1 MNTGRKILAT
11 LAVLAVAAAPL
22 AAQQKPKTT
31 THHVASATRHV
42 AKKTAAKAA
51 APAAAEKYPAVMQE
65 RPGLMERAK
74 VTADAATETALKDV
88 AGATVVSRRLVERG
102 PNLVYVIRLK
112 PKTGATREV
121 NVDATT
127 GAVVP
132 MTRAKPKG
140 S

>member
-1 MNTGRKILAT
+1 MNSGRKILAT
-11 LAVLAVAAAPL
+11 LAVLGVTAAPL

-31 THHVASATRHV
+31 THHVASATRHAV
-42 AKKTAAKAA
+42 KKAAPKAEKTATAS
-51 APAAAEKYPAVMQE
+51 KYPAVVQE

-74 VTADAATETALKDV
+74 VTADAATETALKDMADASV
-88 AGATVVSRRLVERG
+88 LSRRLMERG
-102 PNLVYVIRLK
+102 SNLVYVIRLK
-112 PKTGATREV
+112 PKTGATKEV

-132 MTRAKPKG
+132 MAPAKPKG